1 MRIVTVFG
9 TRPEA
14 IKMAPIIHAARAT
27 GIETHVCVTAQHRDL
42 LDQMLRV
49 FNITPDHDLNLM
61 QDDQTPLEFAARVFE
76 SLPHVLRKVSP
87 DWLLVQG
94 DTTTAFAAAFVAFQE
109 KIRVGHVE
117 AGLRTFDKL
126 RPFPEEMNRRLISSL
141 ADLNFAPTTRAAA
154 NLRAEGIPDS
164 RILIT
169 GNTVVDAIRGILS
182 SPANFVD
189 ARLAKLSGKILLVT
203 AHRRENFGTP
213 LEQICT
219 AILALVE
226 RFTDLTVVLPV
237 HPNPNV
243 HAAVHARLRDRQRIL
258 LVDPLSY
265 PEFVHLMQRAALIL
279 SDSGGVQEEAPSVG
293 TRVLV
298 MREIT
303 ERPEAVESG
312 WAQLVGTSTEEIVSR
327 ASTWLAGEKSA
338 QLPGAPNPFGDGH
351 AAEKI
356 LRALKKPAI

>member
-14 IKMAPIIHAARAT
+14 IKMAPIIHAARAANV
-27 GIETHVCVTAQHRDL
+27 ETHVCVTAQHRDL

-49 FNITPDHDLNLM
+49 FRIKPDHDLNLM

-76 SLPHVLRKVSP
+76 SLPQILRKTRP
-87 DWLLVQG
+87 AWLLVQG

-126 RPFPEEMNRRLISSL
+126 RPFPEEMNRRLTSSL
-141 ADLNFAPTTRAAA
+141 ADLNFAPTARAAA
-154 NLRAEGIPDS
+154 NLRAEGVPDS
-164 RILIT
+164 RIIVT
-169 GNTVVDAIRGILS
+169 GNTVVDAIHGILS
-182 SPANFVD
+182 TPAEFVD
-189 ARLAKLSGKILLVT
+189 LRLAQLSGKILLVT

-213 LEQICT
+213 LEQICA

-226 RFTDLTVVLPV
+226 KFPDLTVVLPV
-237 HPNPNV
+237 HPNPTV
-243 HAAVHARLRDRQRIL
+243 HAAVHARLRNQPRIL

-279 SDSGGVQEEAPSVG
+279 SDSGGVQEEAPSVR
-293 TRVLV
+293 TPVLV

-312 WAQLVGTSTEEIVSR
+312 WVRLVGASREEIVAR
-327 ASTWLAGEKSA
+327 ASDWLRPQTPS
-338 QLPGAPNPFGDGH
+338 LPNPSPNPFGDGK
-351 AAEKI
+351 AGERI
-356 LRALKKPAI
+356 VRA

>member
-1 MRIVTVFG
+1 MRILTVFG

-14 IKMAPIIHAARAT
+14 IKMAPVIRAAHAAE
-27 GIETHVCVTAQHRDL
+27 IETHVCVTAQHRDM

-49 FNITPDHDLNLM
+49 FAITPDHDLNLM
-61 QDDQTPLEFAARVFE
+61 QEDQTPLQFAARVFE
-76 SLPHVLRKVSP
+76 ALPGILRKIRP

-117 AGLRTFDKL
+117 AGLRTGDKL
-126 RPFPEEMNRRLISSL
+126 RPFPEEMNRQLISPL
-141 ADLNFAPTTRAAA
+141 ADLNFAPTARAAA

-164 RILIT
+164 RIILT
-169 GNTVVDAIRGILS
+169 GNTVVDALNAILS
-182 SPANFVD
+182 VPTQFSDP
-189 ARLAKLSGKILLVT
+189 RLTQLSGKILLVT
-203 AHRRENFGTP
+203 AHRRENFGRP
-213 LEQICT
+213 LEQICS
-219 AILALVE
+219 AILTLVE
-226 RFTDLTVVLPV
+226 KVRDLIAVVPV
-237 HPNPNV
+237 HPNPAV
-243 HAAVHARLRDRQRIL
+243 RAAVNARLHNQQRIL

-265 PEFVHLMQRAALIL
+265 PEFVHLMKRAALIL
-279 SDSGGVQEEAPSVG
+279 SDSGGVQEEAPTVH
-293 TRVLV
+293 TPVLV

-327 ASTWLAGEKSA
+327 ASAWLCGQKSA
-338 QLPGAPNPFGDGH
+338 PSAAAPNPFGDGH

-356 LRALKKPAI
+356 LRALQAP